1 MSLGESPIECIGE
14 IAFIA
19 DQICLKVAIWSLEG
33 GFREQ

>member
-1 MSLGESPIECIGE
+1 MSLPESPIECIGE

-19 DQICLKVAIWSLEG
+19 DQICLKVSSLEG